1 MKQVSNS
8 RKKLILKII
17 SVFAAAII
25 WIFITYTENPQTDVT
40 LNAVDISLSGESYL
54 KDNGLMVTEKNSIP
68 DASIVIR
75 GKRRD
80 LIGVMGNVTASI
92 DVSRINKPGTYN
104 LKPSF
109 DIPSNAVYIAK
120 MNTAS
125 VTVTVE
131 NIEKRTIDVKIVQK
145 NADKNKLY
153 VIESVPQTATVS
165 ISGTLSD
172 IQDISYACAYVDVGT
187 MSQNNDAE
195 YSVVFEDI
203 NGAEILPI
211 NDFSSDITSVMVTN
225 TVYDKIT
232 LDIELDI
239 PSRVSDKYAVE
250 LVGQTTK
257 KVDAGIKDKS
267 AADITTITNIMN
279 FDGISLDTT
288 NYTLTLDVPKGLYIP
303 PENQK
308 VEVELEVFEREERTL
323 TVPITVTNADKATY
337 LLDSDTVKV
346 RVSGP
351 KDKLI
356 PENLSATLDLK
367 NTSYKPGEITMPVQI
382 KAKYPDI
389 TVLTKKVNIKVNI
402 KETE

>member
-153 VIESVPQTATVS
+153 VVESVPQTATVS

>member
-120 MNTAS
+120 MNTSS

-153 VIESVPQTATVS
+153 VVESVPQTATVS

>member
-153 VIESVPQTATVS
+153 VVESVPQTATVS

-323 TVPITVTNADKATY
+323 SVPITVTNADKATY

-351 KDKLI
+351 KDKLT

-367 NTSYKPGEITMPVQI
+367 NTSYKPGEITLPVQI

-389 TVLTKKVNIKVNI
+389 TVLSKKVNIKVNI

>member
-153 VIESVPQTATVS
+153 VVESVPQTATVS

-323 TVPITVTNADKATY
+323 SVPITVTNADKATY

-351 KDKLI
+351 KDKLT

-367 NTSYKPGEITMPVQI
+367 NTSYKPGEITLPVQI